1 MKNKVILSAVLLLF
15 SYGCNSLLEDG
26 HNQQPYDR
34 LSPDN
39 AFRTEGNLELYSFS
53 FYKIL
58 PSFSAIYSDDQT
70 SDIMQRRDFWTF
82 IVPNGYSSDQSSGWS
97 WSDLRNINYFIEQLN
112 NLPEDHEISEEALNH
127 YMGLAR
133 FFRAWFYFDKVIR
146 FGDVPWYDKVLA
158 PDDEE
163 GLKRPRDPRSLVMDN
178 VLEDL
183 DFAADHVRDE
193 KDNSA
198 STITKWAVLSFKSR
212 VCLFEGTFRK
222 YHSDLDLENTA
233 NDWLTEASDAA
244 KEVMESGLYTI
255 HENAS
260 EPSESYKELF
270 LDRSGTPPSDEII
283 LAKVASSSLSVLHD
297 ATWIFTSPTNG
308 LQPSFVKQFIN
319 TYLNL
324 DGTAFTDQADFNKIP
339 FVDEV
344 QDRDYRLSQTIRM
357 KGYTRENGAQP
368 PNWSYT
374 NTGYQPIKFTLYE
387 TFADGSSVSDNSIP
401 VIRFGE
407 VLLNYAEAK
416 AELGSLNQSDWE
428 ATIGKLRHRAGLAN
442 SNVMPTSADVY
453 LMDTFYKG
461 ITDPIVLE
469 VRRERA
475 IELALEGFRFRDLL
489 RWKLGKNMEMPWMG
503 MYVESLDK
511 LYDLNEDGTPEV
523 SFVKETPGNKQPGVV
538 YRTVDDVVFKLSEGD
553 HGNIIFHD
561 DFNRTWED
569 KNYLYPIPRQETVL
583 NPNLGQNPGWEE

>member
-1 MKNKVILSAVLLLF
+1 MKNIMMLSAILLLF
-15 SYGCNSLLEDG
+15 TYGCDKMLEDG
-26 HNQQPYDR
+26 HNQQPYDE
-34 LSPDN
+34 LSPSN
-39 AFRTEGNLELYSFS
+39 AFRTEGNLELYAFS

-58 PSFSAIYSDDQT
+58 PSFSAVFSEDQT
-70 SDIMQRRDFWTF
+70 SDIMQRRDLWNF

-97 WSDLRNINYFIEQLN
+97 WGDLRNINFFIEQLN
-112 NLPEDHEISEEALNH
+112 DLPEDHEISEEALNH

-146 FGDVPWYDKVLA
+146 FGDVPWYDKVLD
-158 PDDEE
+158 PEDQEE
-163 GLKRPRDPRSLVMDN
+163 LKRPRDPRSLVMDH

-183 DFAADHVRDE
+183 NYAVEHVRDE

-198 STITKWAVLSFKSR
+198 SMVTKWVVLAFKSR
-212 VCLFEGTFRK
+212 LCLFEGTFRK
-222 YHSDLDLENTA
+222 YHDELKLGGTA
-233 NDWLTEASDAA
+233 DEWLTEASDAA
-244 KEVMESGLYTI
+244 QEVMESGLYAI
-255 HENAS
+255 HEAS
-260 EPSESYKELF
+260 DPAESYKELF
-270 LDRSGTPPSDEII
+270 VDRSGTPPADEII

-297 ATWIFTSPTNG
+297 ASWIFTSPTNG

-324 DGTAFTDQADFNKIP
+324 DGTPFTDQADFNKIP
-339 FVDEV
+339 FIEEV
-344 QDRDYRLSQTIRM
+344 QNRDYRLRQTIRM

-374 NTGYQPIKFTLYE
+374 NTGYQPIKFTLAE

-401 VIRFGE
+401 IIRFAE

-416 AELGSLNQSDWE
+416 AELGSYTQSDWE
-428 ATIGKLRHRAGLAN
+428 ATVAKLRNRAGVAN
-442 SNVMPTSADVY
+442 SDVMPTKADAY
-453 LMDTFYKG
+453 LMETFYEG
-461 ITDPIVLE
+461 VTDPIILE

-475 IELALEGFRFRDLL
+475 VELALEGFRFRDLL
-489 RWKLGKNMEMPWMG
+489 RWKLGKNMEKPWMG

-511 LYDLNEDGTPEV
+511 LYDLNEDGKPEV
-523 SFVKETPGNKQPGVV
+523 SFVRKTPGSKQPGVV
-538 YRTVDDVVFKLSEGD
+538 YVTVDDVVIKLTEGD

-561 DFNRTWED
+561 DFKRTWEQ

-583 NPNLGQNPGWEE
+583 NANLGQNPGWE